1 MKYPSKVQNLPSIS
15 ASLKSNGYKDLQ
27 FIYGGDVNFTNMK
40 GYFLSSGIEKIVAD
54 KDFSISQRMTKWGV
68 RDDLTFA
75 YLTDIINEEEKKR
88 NDSSNTETQAPF
100 FKMFLTLSSHE
111 PFDVPTTGFDAPY
124 LNSVAYTDSCLGQ
137 FIDEFKKT
145 KLWDNTL
152 IVLVPDHSFI
162 YPSNMNNAEPDRYHI
177 PMVWAGGAV
186 NGPIKVDTY
195 GSQIDIAATLLN
207 EMNIDASDFKFS
219 KNLRSNLF
227 NKFAYYSFKGGFGI
241 LNTNKVK
248 LLQFS
253 RHYWNLSGTV
263 FAGLMRPKQSF
274 FPTNTRGEFGV
285 DTKIAMQKSSS
296 SPQ

>member
-1 MKYPSKVQNLPSIS
+1 MGGNENDRYFGKDMSDFSWIFNSIS
-15 ASLKSNGYKDLQ
+15 VSNLHIKYNKIWFKFIDDSIYCYKRWL
-27 FIYGGDVNFTNMK
+27 
-40 GYFLSSGIEKIVAD
+40 
-54 KDFSISQRMTKWGV
+54 IS
-68 RDDLTFA
+68 
-75 YLTDIINEEEKKR
+75 
-88 NDSSNTETQAPF
+88 
-100 FKMFLTLSSHE
+100 
-111 PFDVPTTGFDAPY
+111 
-124 LNSVAYTDSCLGQ
+124 NSVAYTDSCLGQ

-241 LNTNKVK
+241 LNDSSASVFN
-248 LLQFS
+248 LDSQEPFDLQTIS
-253 RHYWNLSGTV
+253 IDKNR
-263 FAGLMRPKQSF
+263 
-274 FPTNTRGEFGV
+274 
-285 DTKIAMQKSSS
+285 
-296 SPQ
+296 